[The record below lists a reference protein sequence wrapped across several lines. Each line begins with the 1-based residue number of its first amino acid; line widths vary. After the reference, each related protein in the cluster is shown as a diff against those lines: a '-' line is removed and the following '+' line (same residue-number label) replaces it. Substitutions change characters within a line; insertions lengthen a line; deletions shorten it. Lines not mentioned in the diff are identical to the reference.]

1 MLKNRKIQL
10 LILIVLL
17 IIVTTFFIIK
27 NVIYKPKAKN
37 SKEQYNNIKSNNIET
52 TNVVEKSVTSKED
65 LLKNINYAE
74 KEIKEDELLNKLK
87 NLEIYAIEFKEENNV
102 NTSIVELCLQ
112 YIRKDKYNSD
122 AWKIT
127 AGNINEEFVKYVN
140 EKSKELSNYNF
151 QNAKIPNANI
161 DFVHMC
167 ASLNAIIYN
176 SKIIPS
182 EYSGWA
188 GDLVTLM
195 GQIIKYDENKTNNE
209 LIKYGNSLIG
219 ANSTNTLFNEKDNQ
233 ELIQKTLNDLKN
245 NEAEI
250 SKETLSHYG
259 KGMTQSKGNDQS
271 SIRIFNYKD
280 TYRLK
285 FSYDSNLNLEKFI

>member
-52 TNVVEKSVTSKED
+52 TNVVEKSVISKED

-219 ANSTNTLFNEKDNQ
+219 ANSTNTLFNEKDIYIVLN
-233 ELIQKTLNDLKN
+233 EHNIDIFLLIFFLLLR
-245 NEAEI
+245 
-250 SKETLSHYG
+250 SRYG
-259 KGMTQSKGNDQS
+259 L
-271 SIRIFNYKD
+271 I
-280 TYRLK
+280 
-285 FSYDSNLNLEKFI
+285 